1 MIQNYSRRSQPLTRF
16 SKIKTRE
23 NCMISMVLKVFR
35 EEVVVEAMETSSPKC
50 LEEVVEDSNREVH
63 RKENLFNIL
72 LKLPSKKSI
81 KVRPPKL
88 L

>member
-1 MIQNYSRRSQPLTRF
+1 
-16 SKIKTRE
+16 
-23 NCMISMVLKVFR
+23 MISMVLKVFR